1 MNTEINMKELR
12 KFVAPEFLIGIGA
25 LETVGD
31 YVSNFGVNKVLI
43 VTDKGVI
50 SAGWVAKVEESLK
63 LHRVNSVVFSDVTPN
78 PKDYEVMS
86 GAELFLRESCD
97 LIVAVG
103 GGSPMDCAKGIG
115 IVSSNSKHI
124 LEFEGVD
131 MVSIPGPPLICIPTT
146 AGTAADISQ
155 FAIIADSNRK
165 VKIAI
170 ISKSMVPDLAII
182 DPLTTT
188 TMSPKLTAETG
199 IDALVHA
206 IEAFVSNASST
217 ITDINAIKAISLINE
232 NLQGAFDEPE
242 NMHYRYQM
250 MLASLLAGLA
260 FSNAS
265 LGIVHAMAHS
275 LGGGFDLPHG
285 ECNAILLEHSVDYNF
300 KYANRKYMDIA
311 KALGIEPIG
320 NKGLTNVQTTYGS
333 YTSDEISYN
342 EEIFDYIRQSLLD
355 RLRAIRRGVG
365 INTKLS
371 QMGIKRE
378 NVAKLACFALA
389 DPCILTNPVMPTQSD
404 VEEIYAKL
412 F

>member
-1 MNTEINMKELR
+1 MKELR
-12 KFVAPEFLIGIGA
+12 KFVAPEFLMGVGA

-43 VTDKGVI
+43 VTDAGI
-50 SAGWVAKVEESLK
+50 IAAGWVAKVEESLK
-63 LHRVNSVVFSDVTPN
+63 LHGVKSVIFRDVTPN
-78 PKDYEVMS
+78 PKDYEVMA
-86 GAELFLRESCD
+86 GAALFLKESCD
-97 LIVAVG
+97 LIVAIG

-115 IVSSNSKHI
+115 VVSSNEANI
-124 LEFEGVD
+124 LDFEGVD
-131 MVSIPGPPLICIPTT
+131 MVPVPGPPLICIPTT

-155 FAIIADSNRK
+155 FAIIVDSNRK

-199 IDALVHA
+199 IDALAHA
-206 IEAFVSNASST
+206 FEAFVSNASST

-232 NLQGAFDEPE
+232 NLQGAFNEPD

-250 MLASLLAGLA
+250 TLASLLAGIA

-285 ECNAILLEHSVDYNF
+285 ECNAILLEHAVDYNF
-300 KYANRKYMDIA
+300 KYAEKKYAEIARAMGIRMADNSDIN
-311 KALGIEPIG
+311 LDSVESSH
-320 NKGLTNVQTTYGS
+320 N
-333 YTSDEISYN
+333 
-342 EEIFDYIRQSLLD
+342 FDFIKQSLIE
-355 RLRAIRRGVG
+355 RLRTLRKGVG

-371 QMGIKRE
+371 QMGIKRDDLPQ
-378 NVAKLACFALA
+378 LARFALA
-389 DPCILTNPVMPTQSD
+389 DPCILTNPVMPTQHD
-404 VEEIYAKL
+404 VEEIYARL